1 VKHRKEIKKNAKEIG
16 VGFMGF
22 SLAIA
27 RWLEDG
33 PRKPLMT
40 EVFALN

>member
-27 RWLEDG
+27 RWLEG

-40 EVFALN
+40 EVFASN